1 MATGE
6 SETWRRRLRDGANVP
21 ALHAQETAMKKTIL
35 IWAVLF
41 LGATLTAQSDAVQKP
56 RKLNIRTAYTYQDES
71 LLVSLADLYGSFVI
85 SPGID
90 DSIRIVG
97 AEQLDFDRS
106 IFTRGDLVFINEGAS
121 AGIREGDRFQ
131 VVSRGGKIPDPFSV
145 GSLGTYY
152 RFRGEAVVTCVYPD
166 RAVVELV
173 NAPSP
178 AEIGHFLLSFEKQE
192 PVYRRQLK
200 YLDSRLPDAGVRGR
214 VVYLD
219 IEQDVP
225 REIASSGDMVAV
237 NLGRDVARRG
247 DLVLF
252 YKYVKPD
259 LPPVIVG
266 TGIVVYP
273 QNTNSTVKILD
284 GGYPVEL
291 GHHVA
296 LLPESEV
303 EAAPISTEEIPILDK
318 LKQEER
324 PQKTSEVSEFSVDLL
339 FDLDSAELSEAATAD
354 LDKAARFLE
363 GKSEYMV
370 VLKGYTCSIGN
381 EEYNLKLSQQR
392 VEAVKEYMKNRM
404 NIGDEFFDTNFYGE
418 SEATFDNSV
427 EAQRRLNRRVSLKIM
442 AR

>member
-1 MATGE
+1 
-6 SETWRRRLRDGANVP
+6 
-21 ALHAQETAMKKTIL
+21 MKKTIL

-41 LGATLTAQSDAVQKP
+41 LGSALIAQSDDVQKP

-71 LLVSLADLYGSFVI
+71 LLISLADLYGSFVI
-85 SPGID
+85 SPGMD

-97 AEQLDFDRS
+97 AEQQDFDRS
-106 IFTRGDLVFINEGAS
+106 IYTRGDRMFINAGAKT
-121 AGIREGDRFQ
+121 GIAEGDRFQ
-131 VVSRGGKIPDPFSV
+131 VVSRGDKVPDPLSV
-145 GSLGTYY
+145 DSLGTYY
-152 RFRGEAVVTCVYPD
+152 RFRGEAVVTCVFPD

-173 NAPSP
+173 NTPSP
-178 AEIGHFLLSFEKQE
+178 AEIGHFLLPFEKQE
-192 PVYRRQLK
+192 PVYRRK
-200 YLDSRLPDAGVRGR
+200 VNYLDCRLPDAGVRGN

-225 REIASSGDMVAV
+225 REIATSGHMVAV

-247 DLVLF
+247 DMVLF

-284 GGYPVEL
+284 GGYPVEV
-291 GHHVA
+291 GHHVV
-296 LLPESEV
+296 LLPESDV
-303 EAAPISTEEIPILDK
+303 ESVAISTEEIPILNK
-318 LKQEER
+318 LKQEDQAE
-324 PQKTSEVSEFSVDLL
+324 KTSDLSEFSTDLL
-339 FDLDSAELSEAATAD
+339 FDLNSAELSDAAVAE
-354 LDKAARFLE
+354 LDKAAQFLE

-370 VLKGYTCSIGN
+370 MLKGYTCSIGN

-392 VEAVKEYMKNRM
+392 VEAVKEHMKSRM
-404 NIGDEFFDTNFYGE
+404 NIGDEFFDTHFYGE
-418 SEATFDNSV
+418 TEAMFDNSV